1 MDTSIK
7 TALKKAKRKQ
17 LLKIIIT
24 SIIVVLILIPIL
36 YKTGNYFAAKSSTR
50 LHDSLFLHNAIA
62 EPNIQID
69 SQVTANST
77 TFGGNIITNR
87 SKNINGYVVQWSTLT
102 SSYDWF
108 RRKIDHNELTP
119 GFYWSSSDFYEYD
132 KQTKNKVATFY
143 HPSIQAYFDG
153 VQNELSEVSQME
165 NYVAEVAISFDQPY
179 TLQEIEAKI
188 PKNLNIVWLYMTSR
202 ITDES
207 TGPSGTPVY
216 GFVPPSSLKEGDKD
230 FYKGFIDTLEI
241 YDDNGNDETIQK
253 FLKLNKNKQ
262 WNEVGIL
269 GVMLTGQ
276 TQNFKALENQ
286 DFIRG
291 ASVGATA
298 KMVPYIKPEK

>member
-36 YKTGNYFAAKSSTR
+36 YKTGNYFAAKSSTQ
-50 LHDSLFLHNAIA
+50 LHETLFLHNEIA

-69 SQVTANST
+69 SQVTANSSM
-77 TFGGNIITNR
+77 FGGNIITNR
-87 SKNINGYVVQWSTLT
+87 SKNINGYIVPWSTLT
-102 SSYDWF
+102 SSYHWLGAD
-108 RRKIDHNELTP
+108 IDNNELVP
-119 GFYWSSSDFYEYD
+119 GFYWSDKEFYEYD

-143 HPSIQAYFDG
+143 HPSIQEYFDG
-153 VQNELSEVSQME
+153 TPNEVSEVSQME

-179 TLQEIEAKI
+179 TFEEIQAKI
-188 PKNLNIVWLYMTSR
+188 PDNLNIVWLYMASQ
-202 ITDES
+202 IGDES
-207 TGPSGTPVY
+207 KGPAGLPIY
-216 GFVPPSSLKEGDKD
+216 GFAPSSSPKD
-230 FYKGFIDTLEI
+230 AYTDFIDDLKK
-241 YDDNGNDETIQK
+241 YDDSGRMETIQE
-253 FLKLNKNKQ
+253 FINSNKNKQ

-298 KMVPYIKPEK
+298 QIVPYIKPEK